1 MSVAVPLAPQ
11 ASLGNTL
18 NSPAPSG
25 IVPPVPSPVAQPV
38 VRSAGVVEVPLVQN
52 PAYASILT
60 GGASNPSSI
69 SRIPPTERTVSMQ
82 TFFPGAVGD
91 LHTAIVDDQGREAM
105 QGTRIYC
112 VYDLVMN
119 ICKVKPARAT
129 GIWLYDISNA
139 IKQKIGNTALYPGAL
154 FMNFPFHRNPIAGVS
169 LVSMKLL
176 ISSIMHREAQRF
188 SAMYREILA
197 VEEVAEMVVS
207 QEAPVV
213 EQAQAVVD
221 AEDPPVVEQVEG
233 LVPPQDTVIAPVP
246 PSQPENTGSAGVQEG
261 ASSQVGSMYPAVLSL
276 PPPQMTIPPKERT
289 LSAHTQHL
297 EVQGYIPAPF
307 GDVNMEVQPEVP
319 APPGDTSMRDPV
331 EAMVTVEDVNM
342 EIPAPN
348 PTYDTES
355 DNDQEPPSINREPS
369 GIVPDTASVIPVGEA
384 GVSEEI
390 QADVEEV
397 DGAVLMDKITFGNIS
412 SRFIRLTPLINNKRY
427 MSVRDYIMV
436 MCDKDNDS
444 AGLVWRRLNDKRKSE
459 LESM

>member
-1 MSVAVPLAPQ
+1 
-11 ASLGNTL
+11 
-18 NSPAPSG
+18 
-25 IVPPVPSPVAQPV
+25 
-38 VRSAGVVEVPLVQN
+38 
-52 PAYASILT
+52 
-60 GGASNPSSI
+60 
-69 SRIPPTERTVSMQ
+69 MQ

-91 LHTAIVDDQGREAM
+91 LHTAIVDDKGREAM

-188 SAMYREILA
+188 TAMYREILD
-197 VEEVAEMVVS
+197 VEEVAEMVPVS
-207 QEAPVV
+207 REAPLVV
-213 EQAQAVVD
+213 QAEAVVD
-221 AEDPPVVEQVEG
+221 AEVPPVIEPVEE
-233 LVPPQDTVIAPVP
+233 LVP
-246 PSQPENTGSAGVQEG
+246 PSQPENTGSAGVQEV

-289 LSAHTQHL
+289 LSAHTQHG

-307 GDVNMEVQPEVP
+307 GDVSMEVQVEVP
-319 APPGDTSMRDPV
+319 APPGDTSMGDHVDAVVPP
-331 EAMVTVEDVNM
+331 EDVHM

-369 GIVPDTASVIPVGEA
+369 GIVPDAASIMPTGGV
-384 GVSEEI
+384 GVSQEI
-390 QADVEEV
+390 QADVEDDEETM
-397 DGAVLMDKITFGNIS
+397 DNAANDFLMVSFQELIPGSAGVRVTNDKP
-412 SRFIRLTPLINNKRY
+412 PLINAVELTMVVTGKKRNHAADFLRQ
-427 MSVRDYIMV
+427 MGKNLFDPGTPS
-436 MCDKDNDS
+436 DS
-444 AGLVWRRLNDKRKSE
+444 CCNV
-459 LESM
+459 